1 MKKKFNFL
9 LAFLTMLF
17 IALLIFIGLN
27 SDYNFVDLTEYI
39 DILSQI
45 YINGPVVLLGLF
57 MLVNVFGKSL
67 IRIIVSFLAVA
78 VVVAYIIVRFFPD
91 IVTNIFPI

>member
-27 SDYNFVDLTEYI
+27 SDYNFVDLI
-39 DILSQI
+39 HRHI
-45 YINGPVVLLGLF
+45 
-57 MLVNVFGKSL
+57 KSNL
-67 IRIIVSFLAVA
+67 H
-78 VVVAYIIVRFFPD
+78 
-91 IVTNIFPI
+91 